1 MNRKTT
7 LRDALFLLSGIAL
20 MIAMSHPVHAQD
32 PRMQNVMFPT
42 PEVLRGHNFD
52 PIPVKIKVNDSMV
65 GKISFDIPIPGK
77 DWQRIPAREFSSD
90 SKVLAGFIHPEG
102 PDHGMIQVME
112 YKPPYEMA
120 PNDWLLFT
128 LEQGFMKVIT
138 TAGEG
143 LEGSGP
149 YFEALAI
156 SALPDGS
163 SDEPM
168 MMRAAVFRNGNTF
181 FFVRAMASTESFL
194 RQAYYFG
201 SAIHGFKIHDIK
213 PVSLVGEWS
222 KQCIASYCFTGPVP
236 GPEAVESGR
245 EEIKIHY
252 LPLSLE
258 GGQTG
263 RLNIN
268 VIQSPLAKDTS
279 AEERI
284 NNLLLNMTER
294 SGMSFQDEWATLRG
308 EHQNLGG
315 NTYYARNEGLG
326 SDSSAIS
333 FFALSWEGEREAV
346 LVYMLTD
353 ARQSNPVAWM
363 KNKRTFEIITQSL
376 TRKQ

>member
-1 MNRKTT
+1 MHC
-7 LRDALFLLSGIAL
+7 LILLYRS
-20 MIAMSHPVHAQD
+20 
-32 PRMQNVMFPT
+32 
-42 PEVLRGHNFD
+42 
-52 PIPVKIKVNDSMV
+52 
-65 GKISFDIPIPGK
+65 
-77 DWQRIPAREFSSD
+77 
-90 SKVLAGFIHPEG
+90 
-102 PDHGMIQVME
+102 
-112 YKPPYEMA
+112 
-120 PNDWLLFT
+120 
-128 LEQGFMKVIT
+128 
-138 TAGEG
+138 
-143 LEGSGP
+143 
-149 YFEALAI
+149 
-156 SALPDGS
+156 
-163 SDEPM
+163 
-168 MMRAAVFRNGNTF
+168 
-181 FFVRAMASTESFL
+181 
-194 RQAYYFG
+194 
-201 SAIHGFKIHDIK
+201 
-213 PVSLVGEWS
+213 
-222 KQCIASYCFTGPVP
+222 VP